1 MKAKTIAILALF
13 IVLSAVAI
21 ALAQGYPITIT
32 SVQIKDL
39 NGYTRTTFNRGEVV
53 VIETTLYGNPGY
65 YYYYYAPEGVSYLE
79 IIEVFWTQ
87 KNWVMNLLL
96 TRDTIKTGETKTFGG
111 GYKIRDDDPTGNYL
125 VKVFVWNGFPSEVGA
140 AWAPLADM
148 KTKSFKVN
156 P

>member
-13 IVLSAVAI
+13 TVLLAVAI

-53 VIETTLYGNPGY
+53 VIETTLYGNPSY
-65 YYYYYAPEGVSYLE
+65 YYTPRELSYLE
-79 IIEVFWTQ
+79 IVEVFWTE
-87 KNWVMNLLL
+87 KNWVMSLLL

-111 GYKIRDDDPTGNYL
+111 GYKIRDNDPTGNYL

-140 AWAPLADM
+140 AWAPLAEM